1 MAAGGVDSR
10 LFSTTLS
17 RNPGNGASVRASH
30 HTSNAVTS
38 TMPYTTTLDGLRVSV
53 SVSVPSSGSV
63 PTATASLIR
72 RDCSTGSRRRC
83 AEGAGGAPG
92 RRPSWRVARESGGGG
107 KRVYE
112 RVGLGGRRGMK
123 KTKKKK

>member
-1 MAAGGVDSR
+1 MAAEGVDSR

-53 SVSVPSSGSV
+53 SVPSSGSGFV

-72 RDCSTGSRRRC
+72 RDCSTGSRRSEEHTSELQSLMRLPYAVFC
-83 AEGAGGAPG
+83 
-92 RRPSWRVARESGGGG
+92 
-107 KRVYE
+107 
-112 RVGLGGRRGMK
+112 LQK
-123 KTKKKK
+123 KITNTKHNLITN

>member
-53 SVSVPSSGSV
+53 SVSVSVPSSGSV

-72 RDCSTGSRRRC
+72 RDCS
-83 AEGAGGAPG
+83 PG
-92 RRPSWRVARESGGGG
+92 RSEER
-107 KRVYE
+107 
-112 RVGLGGRRGMK
+112 RVGKACVSPCSSLWAPYQYNNTTTDIESQMK
-123 KTKKKK
+123 QLPSVHKNDYH

>member
-38 TMPYTTTLDGLRVSV
+38 TMPYATTLDGLRVSV

-92 RRPSWRVARESGGGG
+92 DRKSVVEGKSGAVRVDLGGG
-107 KRVYE
+107 RSI
-112 RVGLGGRRGMK
+112 
-123 KTKKKK
+123 KKKQR